1 MDRKQNDER
10 NTQGQDKEPSEAEVK
25 APRKTVSQIDFAKGL
40 RQAIITAG
48 LREGFRMAFKA
59 TMSTLFGVEIDVEPQ
74 TLELPEVDD
83 LFDDIDV
90 IEPTENA
97 DPE

>member
-1 MDRKQNDER
+1 MDKKQKEER
-10 NTQGQDKEPSEAEVK
+10 NTQGQDSKPSEAEVK
-25 APRKTVSQIDFAKGL
+25 APRKTVSQFDLAKGL

-48 LREGFRMAFKA
+48 LREGFRMAFQA
-59 TMSTLFGVEIDVEPQ
+59 TMSTLFGVEVDVEPQ
-74 TLELPEVDD
+74 TLELPEVAD